1 MLLRGQAITFEA
13 VSWMTSDLELFSAMQ
28 LQAIIIC
35 SLSKN
40 KKILKEL
47 FSKKNKKCRRNSCLQ
62 GNGSWDV
69 HPKSLLQCILESD
82 TELSTDIP
90 VCGLL
95 CPSLLSRNIFTYI
108 WQVENI
114 RAYLQALIL

>member
-1 MLLRGQAITFEA
+1 MLLRCQAITFEA

-47 FSKKNKKCRRNSCLQ
+47 FFKKTKNAEEIAAFREMGVGTSY
-62 GNGSWDV
+62 
-69 HPKSLLQCILESD
+69 PKSLLQCILESD

-95 CPSLLSRNIFTYI
+95 CPYHFFQGTFSL
-108 WQVENI
+108 
-114 RAYLQALIL
+114 YLAGRKY